1 MKYFTG
7 VSILAGFSSL
17 VLFTG
22 CGGGQGVTLQ
32 VGSIPS
38 AAASRSDVTDAAKS
52 STAFAYAK
60 VDGVKLQLTRLQ
72 TKSGSNEKDIVS
84 WSPYKEVTIAPGTD
98 NTLSINEEA
107 TVDAGTYTGLKVRY
121 NNSYSVKAFCRTS
134 TYFVYTTAAG
144 IVRTAVGSVTSI
156 PSDYDYY
163 SYPFAELTTATTA
176 TGTNSETM
184 AETNGSLT
192 ISESDSLRLAVLF
205 DPSYLVTCYDG
216 TGTLASNSDALAPF
230 NWSNNNGVA
239 KSAFF
244 PDSSA
249 NFGIGYIPIF
259 IWSSSNASEALPTAE
274 TYGSSLTAGDLSGAT
289 LNYADLAIVSFAF
302 NADGSLFGARAR
314 IGSSGGSNPLYQMFS
329 DYSMSSST
337 YSFKNGEWQCN
348 SDYSDCGPI
357 QDRSIT
363 GFTRTTD
370 YTSTSS
376 ATYTDGPDCG
386 QTIYF
391 PGHSEWGNQ
400 CRSCLGSSSTLTWR
414 QLVR

>member
-1 MKYFTG
+1 MKNFTR
-7 VSILAGFSSL
+7 VSILAGLSSL
-17 VLFTG
+17 IFVTG

-38 AAASRSDVTDAAKS
+38 AAASRSDDTDAAKS

-60 VDGVKLQLTRLQ
+60 VDGVKLKLTRMQ
-72 TKSGSNEKDIVS
+72 TKSGSNEKDFVS

-98 NTLSINEEA
+98 NTLEINEEA

-121 NNSYSVKAFCRTS
+121 SNSYSVKAFCRTS

-144 IVRTAVGSVTSI
+144 IVRTAVASVTSI
-156 PSDYDYY
+156 PTDYDYY
-163 SYPFAELTTATTA
+163 SYPFAEVTTATTA
-176 TGTNSETM
+176 TGTNPETM
-184 AETNGSLT
+184 AETNDSLT
-192 ISESDSLRLAVLF
+192 ISESDSLKLAVLF

-216 TGTLASNSDALAPF
+216 TGTLSGNSNALAPF
-230 NWSNNNGVA
+230 NWSNNNGI
-239 KSAFF
+239 SQSSFF
-244 PDSSA
+244 PDASA

-259 IWSSSNASEALPTAE
+259 IWSSSNSSEALPTAE
-274 TYGSSLTAGDLSGAT
+274 TYGSSLTAGDLAGST
-289 LNYADLAIVSFAF
+289 LNYSNLAIVSFAF
-302 NADGSLFGARAR
+302 NADGSMFGARAR

-329 DYSMSSST
+329 DYSLSSSS
-337 YSFKNGEWQCN
+337 YSFKNGNWQCN

-363 GFTRTTD
+363 GFTRTTN

-376 ATYTDGPDCG
+376 ATYADGPDCG

-391 PGHSEWGNQ
+391 PGHTDWGNQ
-400 CRSCLGSSSTLTWR
+400 CRSCAGTSSTLTWR

>member
-1 MKYFTG
+1 MKYLTR
-7 VSILAGFSSL
+7 VSILAGLSSFI
-17 VLFTG
+17 LFAG

-72 TKSGSNEKDIVS
+72 TKSGSNENDIIS
-84 WSPYKEVTIAPGTD
+84 WSPSKEVIIAPGTD
-98 NTLSINEEA
+98 NTLSINEDA
-107 TVDAGTYTGLKVRY
+107 TIDAGTYTGLKVRY
-121 NNSYSVKAFCRTS
+121 SNSYSVKAFCRTS
-134 TYFVYTTAAG
+134 SYFVYTTAAG
-144 IVRTAVGSVTSI
+144 IVRLAVGGVTSI
-156 PSDYDYY
+156 PTDYDYY
-163 SYPFAELTTATTA
+163 SYPFAEVTTAATA
-176 TGTNSETM
+176 TGTNPETM
-184 AETNGSLT
+184 AETNDSLT
-192 ISESDSLRLAVLF
+192 ISESGSLKLAVLF

-216 TGTLASNSDALAPF
+216 TGTLSGNSNALAPF
-230 NWSNNNGVA
+230 NWTNNNGVA
-239 KSAFF
+239 QSSFF
-244 PDSSA
+244 PDSSP

-259 IWSSSNASEALPTAE
+259 IWSSSNSSEALPTAE
-274 TYGSSLTAGDLSGAT
+274 TYGASLTAGDLSGST
-289 LNYADLAIVSFAF
+289 LNYANLAIVSFAF
-302 NADGSLFGARAR
+302 NADGSMFGARAR

-329 DYSMSSST
+329 DYSLSSST

-370 YTSTSS
+370 FSSTSS
-376 ATYTDGPDCG
+376 STYTDGPDCG